1 MIVVQPSDG
10 VLRAVE
16 GGRVVWE
23 DTAFLGF
30 GFEHGSLGLRVWLR
44 GAHGSVKRQALL
56 IYELD
61 ACHGYVSVEIHAYGV
76 ECLVDS
82 SFQIVVHT
90 NARMLQLMM
99 GISVV
104 SNKNDNLSVFRN

>member
-1 MIVVQPSDG
+1 MASCALLKVVASS
-10 VLRAVE
+10 
-16 GGRVVWE
+16 GRIPRSLASASSMARLVCS
-23 DTAFLGF
+23 
-30 GFEHGSLGLRVWLR
+30 FELR

-61 ACHGYVSVEIHAYGV
+61 ACHGYVSVEVHAYGV

-90 NARMLQLMM
+90 NGNIAHLNHLP
-99 GISVV
+99 
-104 SNKNDNLSVFRN
+104 